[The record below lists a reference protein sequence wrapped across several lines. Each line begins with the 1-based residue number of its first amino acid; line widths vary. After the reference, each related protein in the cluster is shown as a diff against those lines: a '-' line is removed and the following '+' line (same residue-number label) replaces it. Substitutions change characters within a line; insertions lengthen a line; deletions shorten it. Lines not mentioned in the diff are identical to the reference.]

1 MGASLIPGQTTGR
14 TQQDLPVLRRA
25 GPIEPNDRQFI
36 APAGIRRGIL
46 IRAEHQLLD
55 MGFEHGG
62 DAGEIAGDLAGTAGF
77 PLCHGTARY
86 ADGGG
91 QLVLRLKEDTGVF
104 AGESVIRRL
113 DRLAQQLGLEAATEN
128 ARQRAA

>member
-1 MGASLIPGQTTGR
+1 MCAPLIPGQTTGR
-14 TQQDLPVLRRA
+14 AQQDLTVLRRA
-25 GPIEPNDRQFI
+25 GPVEPNDRQFI
-36 APAGIRRGIL
+36 APAGIRRGVL

-55 MGFEHGG
+55 MGFKHGG

-91 QLVLRLKEDTGVF
+91 QLVGVGTPEQIAKNPKSHTGAYLKEVL
-104 AGESVIRRL
+104 SRRPAK
-113 DRLAQQLGLEAATEN
+113 RKAAE
-128 ARQRAA
+128 